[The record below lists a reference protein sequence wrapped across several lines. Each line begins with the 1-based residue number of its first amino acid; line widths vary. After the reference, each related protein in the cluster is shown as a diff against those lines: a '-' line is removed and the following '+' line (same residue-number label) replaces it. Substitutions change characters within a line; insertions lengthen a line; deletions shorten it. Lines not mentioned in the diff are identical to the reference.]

1 MPGLFTEDT
10 YEQAIIELFEN
21 MGYDHI
27 YAPDFDRD
35 YTSPLMD
42 SVLRDSLVRVNR
54 GLPVDAIEEA
64 INKLRTF
71 DTGSLL
77 QKNMDRGDAVLTDEQ
92 IDDMGRI
99 GKIAFGIVYGEKK
112 PDVDEA
118 VKTAIQGFE
127 DGLFRVFRGMDELTE
142 LDREEK
148 FNEGDEI
155 TFIRLTML
163 AGRMW

>member
-1 MPGLFTEDT
+1 M
-10 YEQAIIELFEN
+10 N
-21 MGYDHI
+21 MTQHRARCGN
-27 YAPDFDRD
+27 
-35 YTSPLMD
+35 
-42 SVLRDSLVRVNR
+42 SVKICVAQYISR
-54 GLPVDAIEEA
+54 
-64 INKLRTF
+64 
-71 DTGSLL
+71 
-77 QKNMDRGDAVLTDEQ
+77 MDRGDAVLTDEQ

-118 VKTAIQGFE
+118 AKTAIQGFE

>member
-1 MPGLFTEDT
+1 MTLYMNIKQLGKRKNTVHKVPFEYANVPATLRELITET
-10 YEQAIIELFEN
+10 VKICVAQYISRME
-21 MGYDHI
+21 
-27 YAPDFDRD
+27 
-35 YTSPLMD
+35 
-42 SVLRDSLVRVNR
+42 
-54 GLPVDAIEEA
+54 
-64 INKLRTF
+64 
-71 DTGSLL
+71 
-77 QKNMDRGDAVLTDEQ
+77 RGDAVLTDEQ

-112 PDVDEA
+112 TDVDEA

>member
-1 MPGLFTEDT
+1 MKNTLADVKVEIGIK
-10 YEQAIIELFEN
+10 YS
-21 MGYDHI
+21 H
-27 YAPDFDRD
+27 
-35 YTSPLMD
+35 
-42 SVLRDSLVRVNR
+42 VLDLS
-54 GLPVDAIEEA
+54 I
-64 INKLRTF
+64 
-71 DTGSLL
+71 
-77 QKNMDRGDAVLTDEQ
+77 
-92 IDDMGRI
+92 
-99 GKIAFGIVYGEKK
+99 
-112 PDVDEA
+112 EA

>member
-1 MPGLFTEDT
+1 MTLYMNIKQLGKRKNTVHKVPFEYANVPGTLRELITE
-10 YEQAIIELFEN
+10 
-21 MGYDHI
+21 
-27 YAPDFDRD
+27 
-35 YTSPLMD
+35 
-42 SVLRDSLVRVNR
+42 
-54 GLPVDAIEEA
+54 
-64 INKLRTF
+64 
-71 DTGSLL
+71 
-77 QKNMDRGDAVLTDEQ
+77 

>member
-1 MPGLFTEDT
+1 MTLYMNIKQLGKRKNTVHKVPFEYDTAPSTLRELITET
-10 YEQAIIELFEN
+10 VKICVAQYISHME
-21 MGYDHI
+21 H
-27 YAPDFDRD
+27 
-35 YTSPLMD
+35 
-42 SVLRDSLVRVNR
+42 
-54 GLPVDAIEEA
+54 
-64 INKLRTF
+64 
-71 DTGSLL
+71 
-77 QKNMDRGDAVLTDEQ
+77 GDAVLTDEQ